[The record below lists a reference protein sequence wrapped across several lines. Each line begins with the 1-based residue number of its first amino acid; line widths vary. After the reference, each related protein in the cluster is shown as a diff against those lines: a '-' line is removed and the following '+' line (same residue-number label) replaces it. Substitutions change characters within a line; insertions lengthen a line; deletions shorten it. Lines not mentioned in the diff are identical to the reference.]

1 MLGVVRQLTS
11 FALWLLRASAA
22 WAVWNAGAGIDAV
35 FSPRFAS
42 GVPRK
47 ERLLTITSWSINF
60 GLARVLLSQVSRR
73 NPGQRRR
80 ERERD
85 TIPKPSA

>member
-11 FALWLLRASAA
+11 FALWLLGVSAA

-42 GVPRK
+42 GFQGK
-47 ERLLTITSWSINF
+47 NRLLTIRFWSINF
-60 GLARVLLSQVSRR
+60 GLARVLLSQVSSR
-73 NPGQRRR
+73 NPRQR
-80 ERERD
+80 RERD